1 MNQHLSLVPIPA
13 PSISVLSLLAGTVGN
28 LTCDYNLSSPLVEVS
43 AAWTVNGSTVTSDD
57 DRVILEGVSLILSPV
72 TTSDSGNYTCT
83 LNITSLR
90 QYVIFKVLNKA
101 IADLAVKGKLP
112 ERFITKGRLM
122 FVVYS
127 PISPSIRC

>member
-1 MNQHLSLVPIPA
+1 MNENLSLVQILA
-13 PSISVLSLLAGTVGN
+13 PSITAFSLLAGTVGN
-28 LTCDYNLSSPLVEVS
+28 LACDYNSSSTPVEVS

-90 QYVIFKVLNKA
+90 PYVIFEVLNEA
-101 IADLAVKGKLP
+101 TADLAVKSKLP
-112 ERFITKGRLM
+112 DRFNSKGRLM

-127 PISPSIRC
+127 PISAST